1 MLVEIKICLSAQILI
16 FYRHITNKSY
26 YTNTISEY
34 KVTVV
39 LHQSVYEVDGR
50 LLYVCIFF
58 LNKPKQYLTTT
69 CKFAKIL
76 NLKNCGLNLVTKHH
90 LEWTN

>member
-1 MLVEIKICLSAQILI
+1 MLVEIKVCLSAQILI

-58 LNKPKQYLTTT
+58 LNKPKQYLIKCTDCLT
-69 CKFAKIL
+69 CLDIL
-76 NLKNCGLNLVTKHH
+76 MQVVNN
-90 LEWTN
+90 